1 MEQAIKDLIFLF
13 VTSVSV
19 ILGTV
24 ATIIAI
30 ALVLSYLFNEFVYR
44 RIK

>member
-19 ILGTV
+19 ILGVV
-24 ATIIAI
+24 ASTIAI
-30 ALVLSYLFNEFVYR
+30 ALLLSYLFNEFIYR